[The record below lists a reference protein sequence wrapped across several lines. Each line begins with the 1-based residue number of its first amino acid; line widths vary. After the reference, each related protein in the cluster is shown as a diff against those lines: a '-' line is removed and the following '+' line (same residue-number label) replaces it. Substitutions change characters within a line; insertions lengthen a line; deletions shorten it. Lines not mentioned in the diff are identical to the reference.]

1 MAMALVSLTWGIQG
15 HPSCIHKQVNPLQ
28 FWFKCCKIVE
38 ILFDFV
44 EIKDPTVRLPLLSVT
59 ENDVDQEV

>member
-1 MAMALVSLTWGIQG
+1 ML
-15 HPSCIHKQVNPLQ
+15 
-28 FWFKCCKIVE
+28 KIVK

-59 ENDVDQEV
+59 ENDVDKVV